1 MRAHRLRKVGAG
13 PFMLAGLALFA
24 GAIAW
29 PSWAQGT
36 LQSRFAVGLF
46 AVWCVAV
53 AILLHPELSAGV
65 AQGIREF
72 RKTARDLRDEIG
84 RLF

>member
-1 MRAHRLRKVGAG
+1 MRAHRLRIVGTG
-13 PFMLAGLALFA
+13 SFMLAGLALFA
-24 GAIAW
+24 CAVIW

-36 LQSRFAVGLF
+36 LQSRSAVGLF
-46 AVWCVAV
+46 AGWCAAVAV
-53 AILLHPELSAGV
+53 LLHPELSAGV

-72 RKTARDLRDEIG
+72 RKAGRDLRDEIG

>member
-1 MRAHRLRKVGAG
+1 MRAHRLRKVGTG
-13 PFMLAGLALFA
+13 IFMLAGLALLA
-24 GAIAW
+24 CAIVW
-29 PSWAQGT
+29 PSLAQGT
-36 LQSRFAVGLF
+36 LQSRSAVGLF

-53 AILLHPELSAGV
+53 AVLLHPELSAGV

-72 RKTARDLRDEIG
+72 RKAARDLCDDIG